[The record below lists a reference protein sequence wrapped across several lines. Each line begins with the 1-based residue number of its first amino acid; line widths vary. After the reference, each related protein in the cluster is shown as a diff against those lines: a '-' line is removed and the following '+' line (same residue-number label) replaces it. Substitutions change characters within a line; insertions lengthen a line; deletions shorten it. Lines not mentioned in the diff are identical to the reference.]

1 MMMYPFYVKMKV
13 ISLKV
18 WPTSL
23 LFVSTRLAQG
33 ELYIGDSEGRLR
45 RLNIEASDA
54 ARGLRNAYILKST
67 QIIMTFHIKNMLDH

>member
-1 MMMYPFYVKMKV
+1 MMYPFYVKMKV

-45 RLNIEASDA
+45 RLNIEASDV
-54 ARGLRNAYILKST
+54 ARGLRNARILKST
-67 QIIMTFHIKNMLDH
+67 QMTMTIDVINMLDH

>member
-45 RLNIEASDA
+45 RLNIEASDV
-54 ARGLRNAYILKST
+54 ARGLRNARILKST
-67 QIIMTFHIKNMLDH
+67 QMTMTIDVINMLDH